1 MEVII
6 RDVKI
11 RGEIEYIIDN
21 SNKLATS
28 TQLSLL
34 MKASYNSLLT
44 DPDVIKLNPEWADC
58 IEDLKTAVEK
68 FLNSTASLKKN

>member
-1 MEVII
+1 MEVVI

-11 RGEIEYIIDN
+11 RGEIEYIIDHGN
-21 SNKLATS
+21 SLATG

-34 MKASYNSLLT
+34 MKACYNSLLT
-44 DPDVIKLNPEWADC
+44 DPDMIERMPEWADY

-68 FLNSTASLKKN
+68 FLNSTSNLEN